1 MLVAIK
7 FGAENP
13 IKEKELQSVI
23 NCQAFDKTFFLL
35 AGRSSSR
42 ASRKAP
48 YWCEGDEIS
57 LLPLAV

>member
-23 NCQAFDKTFFLL
+23 NCQAFDKT
-35 AGRSSSR
+35 
-42 ASRKAP
+42 
-48 YWCEGDEIS
+48 
-57 LLPLAV
+57 LLPLSWPVKFKGVSEGSSLV